1 MKPIVPTEEF
11 AELFEQEPEQIQ
23 YTTTKYMRMGV
34 LWEAFD
40 KVIGI
45 PFDSFY
51 KKQLDHKYGFAPHV
65 KQSAK

>member
-1 MKPIVPTEEF
+1 MS
-11 AELFEQEPEQIQ
+11 
-23 YTTTKYMRMGV
+23 MGV

-51 KKQLDHKYGFAPHV
+51 KEQLDHKYGFAPHV